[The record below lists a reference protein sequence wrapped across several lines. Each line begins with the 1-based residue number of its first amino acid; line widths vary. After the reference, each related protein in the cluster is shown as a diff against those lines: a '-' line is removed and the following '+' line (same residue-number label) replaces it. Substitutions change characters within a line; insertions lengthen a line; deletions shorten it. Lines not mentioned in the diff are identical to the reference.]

1 MNSLVCRSVLYLVIM
16 LHWILRGF
24 TLIGQ
29 FWLTALIGQFWL
41 TALIGQFWLTGC
53 KKNKLLAWKGTM
65 LAFFFLLSVQFDN
78 IYYRFL
84 QVKTVALYS
93 LVSLLFVGRFSPYYR
108 SKEGLTI
115 TSASFSHKL
124 NPNRVLCRYDM
135 QGTCNDQHCTW

>member
-29 FWLTALIGQFWL
+29 FWLT
-41 TALIGQFWLTGC
+41 GC
-53 KKNKLLAWKGTM
+53 KKKTSYLLGKAQC
-65 LAFFFLLSVQFDN
+65 LPFFFSLSVQFVD

>member
-41 TALIGQFWLTGC
+41 TGC
-53 KKNKLLAWKGTM
+53 KKQTSYLLGKAQCVP
-65 LAFFFLLSVQFDN
+65 LFFSFSVQFVD

-93 LVSLLFVGRFSPYYR
+93 LVLLLFVGRFSPYYR